1 LIGGANEHMPDVK
14 LDTSYNHDEAEAPE
28 GLRHTR
34 KDGITDHQ
42 APDHL
47 VIDSKSPRTVKIA
60 QAEEEWY
67 SNDEKAQIKEW
78 YNAPTTKKLNIAY
91 FENDGEVTQ
100 EGFHYNQLNYERK
113 NNFEGWTCWAGRS
126 HMKITPSGDVYIGS
140 CHVGGKLGNIYEIT
154 DDFVLP
160 QDPVTCPKWRCT
172 DNLDLRCPKAKPG
185 YEHLVTPYVTKV
197 VAGL

>member
-1 LIGGANEHMPDVK
+1 
-14 LDTSYNHDEAEAPE
+14 
-28 GLRHTR
+28 
-34 KDGITDHQ
+34 
-42 APDHL
+42 
-47 VIDSKSPRTVKIA
+47 
-60 QAEEEWY
+60 
-67 SNDEKAQIKEW
+67 
-78 YNAPTTKKLNIAY
+78 
-91 FENDGEVTQ
+91 
-100 EGFHYNQLNYERK
+100 
-113 NNFEGWTCWAGRS
+113 
-126 HMKITPSGDVYIGS
+126 MKITPSGDVYIGS